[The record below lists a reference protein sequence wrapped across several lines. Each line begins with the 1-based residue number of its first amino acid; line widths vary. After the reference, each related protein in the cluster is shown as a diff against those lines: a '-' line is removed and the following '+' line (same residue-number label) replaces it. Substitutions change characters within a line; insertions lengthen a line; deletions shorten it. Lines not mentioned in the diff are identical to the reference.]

1 MINASLSRLPEIS
14 ELNNAVKIGDNFHS
28 LYQNNSMK
36 LKEIAEIITVL
47 QKLLLDVE
55 NYGNKTAMNL
65 MKANETAILA
75 KREAGQR
82 KREAENVFHNA
93 SNAHDDVKDLYR
105 EAENVTNLARE
116 FKVSLTSS

>member
-36 LKEIAEIITVL
+36 LEEIAEIITVL

-82 KREAENVFHNA
+82 KREAENAFHNA